1 MAKKEVKKSDNNKTK
16 DNMYYVLN
24 LVLAIVT
31 MVLAGLLAG
40 YATADPMDSK
50 KVAFAL
56 GITILSQVSFQVLL
70 FLVKDTKKDRLRA
83 SLVGIIYII
92 AMIVA
97 FLSTNSYLLLYL
109 STFFVLGAMILN
121 QILLIDFK
129 NDKKASLTNILVAVM
144 LTLLLIALIVT
155 MKEEDAHYSPLVV
168 VLLFLFLAFKKL
180 IFPSLK
186 LERIKLLLKILIET
200 HTIDVIICLVSFMI
214 VFSFILPR
222 FESINGNITTFWDA
236 LWYCFTVVTT
246 IGFGDFYATSLVGRT
261 LTVILGI
268 YGIVVV
274 AIITSVVVNFYNEVS
289 SKSKARDFI
298 E

>member
-1 MAKKEVKKSDNNKTK
+1 MAKKEVKKQEQNKTK
-16 DNMYYVLN
+16 ENIYYVLN

-31 MVLAGLLAG
+31 MVLAGFLAG
-40 YATADPMDSK
+40 FATVEPMDRK

-56 GITILSQVSFQVLL
+56 GITILSQISFQVLL

-83 SLVGIIYII
+83 SLVGLIYIA
-92 AMIVA
+92 AMVVA
-97 FLSTNSYLLLYL
+97 FVSKNSYVLLYL
-109 STFFVLGAMILN
+109 STFLVVGAMILN
-121 QILLIDFK
+121 QVLLIDLK
-129 NDKKASLTNILVAVM
+129 NDKKASLTNILVAIM
-144 LTLLLIALIVT
+144 LALFLIALIIN
-155 MKEEDAHYSPLVV
+155 MKPSDAHYAPLVV
-168 VLLFLFLAFKKL
+168 VFLFLFLAFKKL

-200 HTIDVIICLVSFMI
+200 HTIDVILCLVSFMI
-214 VFSFILPR
+214 VFSFVLPR
-222 FESINGNITTFWDA
+222 YEAANNIKNFWDA
-236 LWYCFTVVTT
+236 MWYCFTVVTT
-246 IGFGDFYATSLVGRT
+246 IGFGDFYAQSLVGRI

>member
-1 MAKKEVKKSDNNKTK
+1 MAKEVKKQNKNKTK
-16 DNMYYVLN
+16 DNIYYVLN

-40 YATADPMDSK
+40 FVSEDPIDSK

-83 SLVGIIYII
+83 SLVGLVYIA
-92 AMIVA
+92 AMIVGFVSA
-97 FLSTNSYLLLYL
+97 NSYKLLYL
-109 STFFVLGAMILN
+109 STFLVVGAMILN
-121 QILLIDFK
+121 QVLLIDFK
-129 NDKKASLTNILVAVM
+129 NDKRASLTNLLVAIM
-144 LTLLLIALIVT
+144 LTALLISSIVY
-155 MKEEDAHYSPLVV
+155 MKPSEAHNAPLVV
-168 VLLFLFLAFKKL
+168 VFLFLFLAFKKL

-214 VFSFILPR
+214 VFSFILPKY
-222 FESINGNITTFWDA
+222 EAANNIKSFWDA
-236 LWYCFTVVTT
+236 MWYCFTVVTT
-246 IGFGDFYATSLVGRT
+246 IGFGDFYAQSLVGRT
-261 LTVILGI
+261 LTVVLGI

-289 SKSKARDFI
+289 AKSKARDFI

>member
-1 MAKKEVKKSDNNKTK
+1 MAKKEVKKQEQNKTK
-16 DNMYYVLN
+16 ENIYYVLN

-40 YATADPMDSK
+40 FVSEDPMDSK

-83 SLVGIIYII
+83 SLVGLLYIA
-92 AMIVA
+92 AMIVG
-97 FLSTNSYLLLYL
+97 FLSASRYELLYL
-109 STFFVLGAMILN
+109 STFFVVGAMIIN
-121 QILLIDFK
+121 QLLLIDFK
-129 NDKKASLTNILVAVM
+129 NDKRASLTNVLVAIM
-144 LTLLLIALIVT
+144 LTLFLVASIVN
-155 MKEEDAHYSPLVV
+155 MKPSDAHYAPIVV

-214 VFSFILPR
+214 VFSFVLPKY
-222 FESINGNITTFWDA
+222 ELTNNIKNFWDA
-236 LWYCFTVVTT
+236 MWYCFTVVTT
-246 IGFGDFYATSLVGRT
+246 IGFGDFYAQSLVGRII
-261 LTVILGI
+261 TVILGI

-289 SKSKARDFI
+289 AKTKARDFI

>member
-1 MAKKEVKKSDNNKTK
+1 MAKKDNKKQEQKKTK
-16 DNMYYVLN
+16 DNIYYVLN

-40 YATADPMDSK
+40 FVSEDPMDSK

-56 GITILSQVSFQVLL
+56 GITILSQISFEVLL

-83 SLVGIIYII
+83 SLVGLLYIA
-92 AMIVA
+92 AMIVG
-97 FLSTNSYLLLYL
+97 FLSANSYILLYL
-109 STFFVLGAMILN
+109 ATFFVVGAMIIN
-121 QILLIDFK
+121 QLLLIDFK
-129 NDKKASLTNILVAVM
+129 TDKKASLTNVLVAIM
-144 LTLLLIALIVT
+144 LTLFLVALIVT
-155 MKEEDAHYSPLVV
+155 MKPEDAHNSPLVIV
-168 VLLFLFLAFKKL
+168 FLFLFLAFKKL

-246 IGFGDFYATSLVGRT
+246 IGFGDFYATSLVGRI

>member
-1 MAKKEVKKSDNNKTK
+1 MAKKEVKKQEKNKTK
-16 DNMYYVLN
+16 DNIYYVLN
-24 LVLAIVT
+24 LVLAVVT
-31 MVLAGLLAG
+31 MVLASLLASFVSEE
-40 YATADPMDSK
+40 PMDSK

-70 FLVKDTKKDRLRA
+70 FLVKNTKKDRLRA
-83 SLVGIIYII
+83 SLVGLIYIA
-92 AMIVA
+92 AMIVG
-97 FLSTNSYLLLYL
+97 FLSANSYVLLYL
-109 STFFVLGAMILN
+109 ATFFVVGAMIIN

-129 NDKKASLTNILVAVM
+129 NNKKASLTSILVAIM
-144 LTLLLIALIVT
+144 LTLFLVALIVT
-155 MKEEDAHYSPLVV
+155 MNPSEAHNAPLAIVF
-168 VLLFLFLAFKKL
+168 LFLFLAFKKL

-186 LERIKLLLKILIET
+186 FERIKLLLKILIET

-214 VFSFILPR
+214 AFSFVLPKY
-222 FESINGNITTFWDA
+222 EAANNIKNFWDA
-236 LWYCFTVVTT
+236 MWYCFTVVTT
-246 IGFGDFYATSLVGRT
+246 IGFGDFYAQSLVGRT

-289 SKSKARDFI
+289 AKSKARDFI

>member
-1 MAKKEVKKSDNNKTK
+1 MAKKDVKKQEKNKTK
-16 DNMYYVLN
+16 DNIYYVLN

-40 YATADPMDSK
+40 FVSENPMDGK

-83 SLVGIIYII
+83 SLVGIIYIA
-92 AMIVA
+92 AMIVG
-97 FLSTNSYLLLYL
+97 FLSTNSYVLLYV
-109 STFFVLGAMILN
+109 STFFVVGAMILN

-129 NDKKASLTNILVAVM
+129 SDKKASLTNVLVAIM

-155 MKEEDAHYSPLVV
+155 MKEEDAHNAPLVV
-168 VLLFLFLAFKKL
+168 VFLFLFLAFKKL

-186 LERIKLLLKILIET
+186 LDRIKLLLKILIET
-200 HTIDVIICLVSFMI
+200 HTIDVIICLISFMI
-214 VFSFILPR
+214 VFSFVLPKY
-222 FESINGNITTFWDA
+222 EASNNIKTFWDA
-236 LWYCFTVVTT
+236 MWYCFTVVTT
-246 IGFGDFYATSLVGRT
+246 IGFGDFYAQSLVGRT
-261 LTVILGI
+261 LTVVLGI

-289 SKSKARDFI
+289 AKSKARDFI